1 MTEQIKLTVKYAY
14 DIHKNNKYTTFDTRN
29 ICHCQCR
36 HPRDTANASDVLY
49 FSDISAFL
57 FVEMRQM
64 LCCVIMIDP
73 RI

>member
-36 HPRDTANASDVLY
+36 HPQGHS
-49 FSDISAFL
+49 
-57 FVEMRQM
+57 
-64 LCCVIMIDP
+64 
-73 RI
+73 